1 MIIIRYSPI
10 REESDGNVQDRRLLQ
25 RCEGPFFCILPYAIL
40 TIKTLKNPA
49 FYTLLYIQVRKSDD
63 NSFLSPTFF
72 VILQPNNKNILANME
87 QKNFKRTT
95 VTAALPYAN
104 GGVHIGHLAGVYVPA
119 DIYVRYLRLKK
130 QDVVFI
136 GGSDEHG
143 VPVTIRAKKEGITVQ
158 EVVDRYHNLIKKS
171 FEDFGISFD
180 IYSRTTSPTHNKFAS
195 DFFRT
200 LYDKGVLEEK
210 VEEQFCDE
218 VTGEFLTD
226 RNIVG
231 TCPRCGAEGAYGDQC
246 EKCGATLSPEELI
259 NPTNKNNP
267 GHGLVKK
274 PTKNWYLPL
283 NKYQDWLKKWILE
296 GHKEW
301 RTNVYGQ
308 CKSWLD
314 MNLQPR
320 AMTRDLD
327 WGIPVPVE
335 GADGKVLYVWFDAP
349 IGYISNTKEL
359 CDAHPE
365 KWGTW
370 QKWWQDP
377 ETRLVHFIGKDNIV
391 FHCIIFP
398 TMLKA
403 HGNYILPDNVPANEF
418 LNLEDDKISTSR
430 NWAVWLHEY
439 LVDLPGKQDV
449 LRYVLTANAPET
461 KDNNFTWKDFQER
474 NNSELV
480 AVYGNFV
487 NRALQLTKK
496 YWGGV
501 VPACGELQEVD
512 EKAIAEFKDVKEKV
526 EQYLNVFK
534 FREAQKEAMNLARI
548 GNRYITEC
556 EPWKVWKTDPKRVET
571 ILNISLQLVANLAI
585 AFEPFLPFSSEKLRK
600 MINMPNFEWTQL
612 GSTDLL
618 KAGTQLGEP
627 ELLFEKIEDEVIER
641 QLQKLADTKKANE
654 EASYQAAPIKPEV
667 SFDDFEK
674 LDIRVGH
681 ILNCEKVKKSKK
693 LLKFTIDDGSGVERT
708 ICSGIAAYYEP
719 EQLIGK
725 DVLFVANFA
734 PRKMMGIESQG
745 MILSAVNFDGS
756 LNVTSLLGKVKPGSQ
771 VG

>member
-1 MIIIRYSPI
+1 
-10 REESDGNVQDRRLLQ
+10 
-25 RCEGPFFCILPYAIL
+25 
-40 TIKTLKNPA
+40 
-49 FYTLLYIQVRKSDD
+49 
-63 NSFLSPTFF
+63 
-72 VILQPNNKNILANME
+72 ME

-314 MNLQPR
+314 MDLQPR

-335 GADGKVLYVWFDAP
+335 GAEGKVLYVWFDAP

-359 CDAHPE
+359 CDAQPE

-403 HGNYILPDNVPANEF
+403 HGDYILPDNVPANEF

-487 NRALQLTKK
+487 NRALQLTQK

-641 QLQKLADTKKANE
+641 QLKKLADTKKANE

-756 LNVTSLLGKVKPGSQ
+756 LNVTSLLGQVKPGSQ

>member
-1 MIIIRYSPI
+1 M
-10 REESDGNVQDRRLLQ
+10 EE
-25 RCEGPFFCILPYAIL
+25 
-40 TIKTLKNPA
+40 
-49 FYTLLYIQVRKSDD
+49 
-63 NSFLSPTFF
+63 
-72 VILQPNNKNILANME
+72 NK
-87 QKNFKRTT
+87 FKRTT

-130 QDVVFI
+130 QEVMFI

-143 VPVTIRAKKEGITVQ
+143 VPVTIRARKEGITVQ

-180 IYSRTTSPTHNKFAS
+180 IYSRTTSKIHHKFAS

-200 LYDKGVLEEK
+200 LYDKHELVEK
-210 VEEQFCDE
+210 TEEQFCDE

-274 PTKNWYLPL
+274 ATKNWYLPL
-283 NKYQDWLKKWILE
+283 NKWQDWLKQWILE
-296 GHKEW
+296 DHKEW
-301 RTNVYGQ
+301 RPNVYGQ

-314 MNLQPR
+314 MDLQPR

-335 GADGKVLYVWFDAP
+335 GAEGKVLYVWFDAP

-359 CDAHPE
+359 CDAQPE

-370 QKWWQDP
+370 QTWWQDP
-377 ETRLVHFIGKDNIV
+377 TSRLVHFIGKDNIV
-391 FHCIIFP
+391 FHCIVFP

-403 HGNYILPDNVPANEF
+403 HGDYILPDNVPSNEF
-418 LNLEDDKISTSR
+418 LNLENDKISTSR

-439 LVDLPGKQDV
+439 LVDFPGKQDV

-461 KDNNFTWKDFQER
+461 KDNNFTWKDFQDR
-474 NNSELV
+474 NNNELV

-496 YWGGV
+496 YFNGV
-501 VPACGELQEVD
+501 VPECGELQEVD
-512 EKAIAEFKDVKEKV
+512 LKTIEEFKDVKQKV
-526 EQYLNVFK
+526 EALLDTFK
-534 FREAQKEAMNLARI
+534 FRDAQKEAMNLARI
-548 GNRYITEC
+548 GNKYITDC
-556 EPWKVWKTDPKRVET
+556 EPWHVAKTDMERVKT
-571 ILNISLQLVANLAI
+571 ILYLSLQLVANLEI
-585 AFEPFLPFSSEKLRK
+585 AFEPFLPFSSARLRE
-600 MINMPNFEWTQL
+600 MLNVTDTDWAQL
-612 GSTDLL
+612 GSTELL
-618 KAGTQLGEP
+618 KPGHQLGTP
-627 ELLFEKIEDEVIER
+627 ALLFEKIEDEAINA
-641 QLQKLADTKKANE
+641 QLQKLEDTKKANE
-654 EASYQAAPIKPEV
+654 AANYVAAPIKENV
-667 SFDDFEK
+667 DFDTFEK

-681 ILNCEKVKKSKK
+681 IKDCQKVKKSKK
-693 LLKFTIDDGSGVERT
+693 LLQFTIDDGSGVDRT
-708 ICSGIAAYYEP
+708 ILSGIAAYYEP

-745 MILSAVNFDGS
+745 MILSAVNFDGT
-756 LNVTSLLGKVKPGSQ
+756 LNVITVAGNVKPGSQ

>member
-1 MIIIRYSPI
+1 MLFHSFALTLH
-10 REESDGNVQDRRLLQ
+10 QK
-25 RCEGPFFCILPYAIL
+25 L
-40 TIKTLKNPA
+40 TINE
-49 FYTLLYIQVRKSDD
+49 
-63 NSFLSPTFF
+63 
-72 VILQPNNKNILANME
+72 ME
-87 QKNFKRTT
+87 DKKFKRTT
-95 VTAALPYAN
+95 ITAALPYAN
-104 GGVHIGHLAGVYVPA
+104 GGVHIGHLAGVYVPS
-119 DIYVRYLRLKK
+119 DIYARYLRLKK
-130 QDVVFI
+130 QEVVFI

-143 VPVTIRAKKEGITVQ
+143 VPVTIRARQEGITTQ
-158 EVVDRYHNLIKKS
+158 QVVDRYHSLIKKS

-180 IYSRTTSPTHNKFAS
+180 IYSRTTSAIHHKFAA

-200 LYDKGVLEEK
+200 LYDKGELEEIT
-210 VEEQFCDE
+210 ELQYCDE

-246 EKCGATLSPEELI
+246 EKCGATLSPDELI

-283 NKYQDWLKKWILE
+283 GKYQDWLKEWILE

-301 RTNVYGQ
+301 RPNVYGQ

-314 MNLQPR
+314 MDLQPR

-335 GADGKVLYVWFDAP
+335 GAEGKVLYVWFDAP

-359 CDAHPE
+359 CDSNPE
-365 KWGTW
+365 RWGSW
-370 QKWWQDP
+370 EKWWQDP

-391 FHCIIFP
+391 FHCLIFP
-398 TMLKA
+398 VMMKA
-403 HGNYILPDNVPANEF
+403 HGGYIMPDNVPSNEF
-418 LNLEDDKISTSR
+418 LNLENDKISTSR

-439 LVDLPGKQDV
+439 LVDFPGKQDV

-461 KDNNFTWKDFQER
+461 KDNNFTWKDFQDR
-474 NNSELV
+474 NNNELV

-496 YWGGV
+496 YWNGV
-501 VPACGELQEVD
+501 VPACGELED
-512 EKAIAEFKDVKEKV
+512 IDRKALEEFKDVKQNV
-526 EQYLNVFK
+526 ERLLDAFK
-534 FREAQKEAMNLARI
+534 FRDAQKEAMNLARI
-548 GNRYITEC
+548 GNKYIADC
-556 EPWKVWKTDPKRVET
+556 EPWKIAKTDMKRVET
-571 ILNISLQLVANLAI
+571 ILNISLQLCANLAI
-585 AFEPFLPFSSEKLRK
+585 AFEPFLPFSSKKLLK
-600 MINMPNFEWTQL
+600 MLNVDHYEWEQL

-618 KAGTQLGEP
+618 EAGHQLGEP
-627 ELLFEKIEDEVIER
+627 ELLFEKIDDETIQK
-641 QLQKLADTKKANE
+641 QLDKLEATKKANE
-654 EASYQAAPIKPEV
+654 AAAYVAEPVKPEV
-667 SFDDFEK
+667 SFEDFEK

-681 ILNCEKVKKSKK
+681 IKDCQKVKKSKK
-693 LLKFTIDDGSGVERT
+693 LLQFTIDDGTGTDRT
-708 ICSGIAAYYEP
+708 ILSGIAAYYEP
-719 EQLIGK
+719 QDLIGK

-756 LNVTSLLGKVKPGSQ
+756 LSVTTTLRDVKPGSQ